1 MRIACD
7 SGVLIFLPMFR
18 FIILLFAATQAV
30 AALPADLVRAC
41 ADFHAE
47 NPRGWSFVQTTTA
60 AGQTMVERYDAARP
74 EFNRWSLV
82 AKDGRVPTENES
94 NTYAEARSRRS
105 RGGTAP
111 NIAGQLDLTTAEPV
125 AIGDVESIYRFR
137 LKPAASGDKTAN
149 NLRATVTF
157 HHLTGTIRCL
167 ELTSIQPFS
176 PVLGVKI
183 AEMHTAIHYHLPVDD
198 RPALLDK
205 ISTRTRGRAYF
216 KSLDADMLV
225 TFSEY
230 TLGRRAN
237 PYATATHSANRK
249 AD

>member
-1 MRIACD
+1 
-7 SGVLIFLPMFR
+7 MFR
-18 FIILLFAATQAV
+18 FFILLLAATRALAV
-30 AALPADLVRAC
+30 LPADLARAC

-60 AGQTMVERYDAARP
+60 ADQTLVERYDAARP

-82 AKDGRVPTENES
+82 AKDGRAPTENES
-94 NTYAEARSRRS
+94 NTYAETRSRRS

-125 AIGDVESIYRFR
+125 SVGDEESIYRFR
-137 LKPAASGDKTAN
+137 LKRTASGDKTAD

-157 HHLTGTIRCL
+157 HHPTGAIRCFA
-167 ELTSIQPFS
+167 LTSIQPFS

-183 AEMHTAIHYHLPVDD
+183 VEMHTSISYHLPTED

-216 KSLDADMLV
+216 RSLDADMLV

-230 TLGRRAN
+230 TLARR
-237 PYATATHSANRK
+237 TASSAAASHSHNGK

>member
-1 MRIACD
+1 
-7 SGVLIFLPMFR
+7 MFR
-18 FIILLFAATQAV
+18 FFILAFAVNQAL
-30 AALPADLVRAC
+30 AALPADLARAC
-41 ADFHAE
+41 ADFHTE
-47 NPRGWSFVQTTTA
+47 NPRGWSFIQTTTA
-60 AGQTMVERYDAARP
+60 AAQTLVERYDAARP

-82 AKDGRVPTENES
+82 AKDGRAPTENES
-94 NTYAEARSRRS
+94 NTYAETRSRRS

-111 NIAGQLDLTTAEPV
+111 NIAGQLDLSTAEPV
-125 AIGDVESIYRFR
+125 AIGDEESIYRFR
-137 LKPAASGDKTAN
+137 LKRAASGDKTAD

-157 HHLTGTIRCL
+157 HHPTGAIRCF
-167 ELTSIQPFS
+167 ELASIQPFS

-183 AEMHTAIHYHLPVDD
+183 AEMHTSIHYHLPTDN
-198 RPALLDK
+198 RPALLDR

-230 TLGRRAN
+230 TLARRVISSSAAS
-237 PYATATHSANRK
+237 PSANGK